1 MRTETDKD
9 NDLTGQVDWDGTGL
23 PPVGVDCVFYPDNT
37 CWGFEHVKP
46 YKGKVLCY
54 EGEQFVFML
63 DHKLYGIKPESIILS
78 RTDKGDFQKPEVP
91 KQREVCERIEAAY
104 ALYCESLIG
113 EDEETV
119 SFDEFKEF
127 KNRLRQWL
135 RIVDK
140 TGYRINKDGE

>member
-1 MRTETDKD
+1 MQTETDKN
-9 NDLTGQVDWDGTGL
+9 NDLTGQVDWDGAGL
-23 PPVGVDCVFYPDNT
+23 PPVGVMCELKYKAASHAIWRKCKVFAYSNEDGFVAAIWHLDGETWRHNT
-37 CWGFEHVKP
+37 IETSEYDFR
-46 YKGKVLCY
+46 
-54 EGEQFVFML
+54 
-63 DHKLYGIKPESIILS
+63 KLESQQQL
-78 RTDKGDFQKPEVP
+78 EV
-91 KQREVCERIEAAY
+91 RERIEAAY

-140 TGYRINKDGE
+140 TCWRINKDGE

>member
-9 NDLTGQVDWDGTGL
+9 NDLTGQVDWDGIGL
-23 PPVGVDCVFYPDNT
+23 PPVGVICEIKYKNANHAVWRKCKVFAYSNEDSFVAAIWHFDGEFWRHNT
-37 CWGFEHVKP
+37 IETSEYDFR
-46 YKGKVLCY
+46 
-54 EGEQFVFML
+54 
-63 DHKLYGIKPESIILS
+63 KLESQQQL
-78 RTDKGDFQKPEVP
+78 EV
-91 KQREVCERIEAAY
+91 RERIEAAY

>member
-9 NDLTGQVDWDGTGL
+9 NDLTGQFDWDGTGL
-23 PPVGVDCVFYPDNT
+23 PPVGVMCELKYKTASHAIWRKCKVFAYSNEDGFVAAIWHLDGEIWRHNT
-37 CWGFEHVKP
+37 IETSEYDFR
-46 YKGKVLCY
+46 
-54 EGEQFVFML
+54 
-63 DHKLYGIKPESIILS
+63 KLESQQQL
-78 RTDKGDFQKPEVP
+78 EV
-91 KQREVCERIEAAY
+91 RERIESAY